1 MTGIISSIALFLLI
15 LDSRTALSGARNG
28 IMLCIFTIIPSLFP
42 FFVLSALINSS
53 FSGFGK
59 PFKPIRKLCG
69 MPKGSEKLF
78 LLGFLG
84 GYPVGAQSIYQA
96 YKSGQL
102 SGKEAK
108 RLLSFCSNAGPAFIF
123 GMIGCLFSS
132 PLIPW
137 ILWAIHIISAILVA
151 LLLPQESIGRCLI
164 SSQSNKLS
172 VSQAAEQGVKITAS
186 ICGWVI
192 IFRII
197 FSILDRWILWLFPA
211 ELKIMICGF
220 LELSN
225 GCIELMSIESEG
237 LKFILSSC
245 FLSFGG
251 LCVIMQTSAV
261 TKELGIRSYI
271 TGKIMQCS
279 ISLILS
285 TLSQW
290 ILFPPQSK
298 VAIPYPLICVL
309 IACISIKII
318 MNYRKNSS
326 RNLAA
331 IDV

>member
-15 LDSRTALSGARNG
+15 LDSKTALSGARSG

-59 PFKPIRKLCG
+59 AFKPIRKLCG
-69 MPKGSEKLF
+69 MPKDSEKLL

-102 SGKEAK
+102 SGMEAR

-137 ILWAIHIISAILVA
+137 ILWTIHIISAILVA
-151 LLLPQESIGRCLI
+151 LLFPKETIRSCLS
-164 SSQSNKLS
+164 SSQSNQLS
-172 VSQAAEQGVKITAS
+172 VSQAAEQGIKITAS

-197 FSILDRWILWLFPA
+197 FSILDRWILWIFPA
-211 ELKIMICGF
+211 EVKIIICGF

-261 TKELGIRSYI
+261 TKELGISSYV
-271 TGKIMQCS
+271 TGKILQCS

-285 TLSQW
+285 SISQW
-290 ILFPPQSK
+290 ILFPPHSQTS
-298 VAIPYPLICVL
+298 IPYLLICFIIAYIIIKVIL
-309 IACISIKII
+309 I
-318 MNYRKNSS
+318 YRKNSS